1 MEKKAKITF
10 QNIELYQ
17 RNTVKNRV
25 DRKLSL
31 KSRELK
37 KMKLKVPITIDFL
50 EFFKTGEFDCLKIG
64 QTKEWVINNFLAPDF
79 YDASFLTEEV
89 NIWTY
94 GDIELFFE
102 NKELYLIY
110 SDNWYD
116 WKLTG
121 GKWLMLNKWIFN
133 DIQQLSL
140 SFVLKAL
147 NTHNIDYKKKTD
159 ILGVLLRL
167 NSGVEL
173 TFENVSDVEGLD
185 TNDFHITSF
194 GLVAEN
200 PNRWK

>member
-1 MEKKAKITF
+1 
-10 QNIELYQ
+10 
-17 RNTVKNRV
+17 
-25 DRKLSL
+25 
-31 KSRELK
+31 
-37 KMKLKVPITIDFL
+37 MKLKAPITIDFL

-64 QTKEWVINNFLAPDF
+64 QTKEWVINNFLAPDC

-94 GDIELFFE
+94 RDIELFFE

-110 SDNWYD
+110 SDHWYD
-116 WKLTG
+116 GKLTG